1 MQFLVL
7 IAPSAIQCDSKG
19 TSWYKKRT
27 TSATTASA
35 SEVFVLYI
43 VFYIWMVKLLYKYL
57 VYNNAL
63 HHIGHAIY

>member
-7 IAPSAIQCDSKG
+7 IALSAIKCDSKG

-35 SEVFVLYI
+35 SEVFALYI
-43 VFYIWMVKLLYKYL
+43 VFYGYIIMHGFNY
-57 VYNNAL
+57 YNNT
-63 HHIGHAIY
+63 